1 MDRPKETE
9 EVPTKAPPIPGPEYV
24 QEKIKPVKLSDF
36 DIKSVLPSLPR
47 KWKWLKATRDA
58 LVRSNLH
65 HDLKGEELNARLIQ
79 VAKHHD
85 VNTMKTEEISNLLLM
100 DWISGPSQPGAKV
113 KKAITRDACTLEDV
127 ANLIQ
132 LQCIKDE

>member
-1 MDRPKETE
+1 MDQPKETE

-24 QEKIKPVKLSDF
+24 QEKIKPVKLGDF

-47 KWKWLKATRDA
+47 KWKWLKANRDA

-100 DWISGPSQPGAKV
+100 DWISGPSQPDTKV
-113 KKAITRDACTLEDV
+113 KKATTRDACTLEDI